1 MQPATHGSRDDTRTR
16 RRLSRKRRVTVA
28 PSRIKNKRVTTHDVA
43 ERAGVSQ
50 PTVSL
55 VLSRNARARI
65 APETRER
72 VILAARE
79 LGYVT
84 NVVARSLVSSRSYAI
99 GIIVPDL
106 RNPFFA
112 EVVSGAERVV
122 AEAGYAVL
130 LCETREIPRDRHIQ
144 ALLERQVD
152 GIMVDAVGG
161 ASLPAAMLEGANL
174 VLIDE
179 PPNKWP
185 GVASDAL
192 GAGRLAAEHLLSL
205 GHERFG
211 FLGPST
217 NVHAIRMRE
226 RGFVHALRLR
236 GFEMNSAALRR
247 VPATAA
253 GGQLGMRALLAL
265 EARPTAVFC
274 TNDLVAAGALKV
286 CAVDG
291 VRVPREMSI
300 VGCDDIELAS
310 LLVPE
315 LTTVAIPAR
324 ELGARAARLLLN
336 KLQSDE
342 AESATTTRPQR
353 TIASRLV
360 VRGTTAPPPGRT
372 AKPKSD
378 STA

>member
-1 MQPATHGSRDDTRTR
+1 MISLVKLGKIRSSDVACQHELP
-16 RRLSRKRRVTVA
+16 RLSRKTVVK
-28 PSRIKNKRVTTHDVA
+28 PRIKRVTTHDVA

-55 VLSRNARARI
+55 VLSRNARARV
-65 APETRER
+65 AAETRER
-72 VILAARE
+72 VIVAARE

-84 NVVARSLVSSRSYAI
+84 NVVARSLVSRRSYAI

-112 EVVSGAERVV
+112 EVISGAERVV

-130 LCETREIPRDRHIQ
+130 LCETREISRDRHIQ
-144 ALLERQVD
+144 TLLERQVD
-152 GIMVDAVGG
+152 GIMVDAIGG
-161 ASLPAAMLEGANL
+161 ASLPLTMLENTNL

-179 PPNKWP
+179 PPNIWP

-211 FLGPST
+211 FLGPAT

-226 RGFVHALRLR
+226 RGFIQAIRQR
-236 GFEMNSAALRR
+236 GFDVSSTALRR

-253 GGQLGMRALLAL
+253 GGQAGMRALLML
-265 EARPTAVFC
+265 ESRPTAVFC

-286 CAVDG
+286 CAVEG
-291 VRVPREMSI
+291 VSVPREMSI

-315 LTTVAIPAR
+315 LTTIAIPAR

-336 KLQSDE
+336 ALRNDE
-342 AESATTTRPQR
+342 AEPRGGVRPQR
-353 TIASRLV
+353 MVPSRLV
-360 VRGTTAPPPGRT
+360 VRDSTAPPSHG
-372 AKPKSD
+372 
-378 STA
+378 STT

>member
-1 MQPATHGSRDDTRTR
+1 MLAAFR
-16 RRLSRKRRVTVA
+16 RIRETRRVTVA
-28 PSRIKNKRVTTHDVA
+28 KARIKRVTTHDVA

-55 VLSRNARARI
+55 VLSRNARARV

-79 LGYVT
+79 LGYVA
-84 NVVARSLVSSRSYAI
+84 NVVARSLVSNRSYAI

-144 ALLERQVD
+144 TLLERQVD

-161 ASLPAAMLEGANL
+161 ASLPAAMLQDANL

-192 GAGRLAAEHLLSL
+192 GAGRLAAEHLLAL
-205 GHERFG
+205 GHRHFG
-211 FLGPST
+211 FLGPAT

-226 RGFVHALRLR
+226 RGFVQAIGQR
-236 GFEMNSAALRR
+236 GFALDTTALRR

-253 GGQLGMRALLAL
+253 GGQAGMRSLLAL
-265 EARPTAVFC
+265 ESRPTAVFC

-286 CAVDG
+286 CSVDG
-291 VRVPREMSI
+291 VVVPRDMSI

-315 LTTVAIPAR
+315 LTTIAIPAR

-336 KLQSDE
+336 KLNSDDTE
-342 AESATTTRPQR
+342 PRPNTRPQR

-360 VRGTTAPPPGRT
+360 IRGTTAPPPDRQDRP
-372 AKPKSD
+372 KPESKG
-378 STA
+378 

>member
-1 MQPATHGSRDDTRTR
+1 MAKPRTR
-16 RRLSRKRRVTVA
+16 
-28 PSRIKNKRVTTHDVA
+28 RVTTHDVA

-55 VLSRNARARI
+55 VLSRNARARV

-72 VILAARE
+72 VIVAARE

-84 NVVARSLVSSRSYAI
+84 NVIARSLVSSRSFAI

-112 EVVSGAERVV
+112 DVVSGAERVA
-122 AEAGYAVL
+122 AESGYAVL

-144 ALLERQVD
+144 TLLERQVD
-152 GIMVDAVGG
+152 GIMVDAIGG

-185 GVASDAL
+185 GVASDAF

-211 FLGPST
+211 FLGPAT

-226 RGFVHALRLR
+226 RGFVRTIGGR
-236 GFEMNSAALRR
+236 GFAVSSTALRR

-253 GGQLGMRALLAL
+253 GGQVGMRALLAL
-265 EARPTAVFC
+265 QSRPTAVFC

-286 CAVDG
+286 CSVDS
-291 VRVPREMSI
+291 VRVPQDMSI

-310 LLVPE
+310 LLLPE

-336 KLQSDE
+336 RMRSDG
-342 AESATTTRPQR
+342 AGPRPDTRPQR
-353 TIASRLV
+353 MVASRLV
-360 VRGTTAPPPGRT
+360 IRG
-372 AKPKSD
+372 
-378 STA
+378 STAVPPKLKSPESPS